1 MRTKTSEIESEDYE
15 APVHFGKILVPTD
28 FSACADQ
35 AFVYALDLARR
46 HGAKIHLLHV
56 IGPLEGDAY
65 SPLRYSPEAHVQK
78 ETPDKIAYDLLQSTI
93 DKYDTEGLT
102 IEPVKRHGS
111 AVASLFLKYA
121 QAENVDLIVMGTHG
135 RHGAQRFIMGSVA
148 ERVVRQAS
156 CSVLTVREQKAP
168 MSPGIK
174 PDKLQIQRILVP
186 LDFSEHSEALLRVA
200 HAMAV
205 AYGAQ
210 LDLLHVGEMPLFV
223 GIYSGILTANDLV
236 PELDKHALAKLQH
249 LWEEVG
255 GEEVQAKVHV
265 EEGHAAAHI
274 VDFAARFGIDLIV
287 IASQGRSGIER
298 FLIGSVAERVV
309 RSATC
314 PVLIF
319 KPRRAKADLRETHEE
334 EATSLAPEEQS

>member
-1 MRTKTSEIESEDYE
+1 MKTKTSIKENKDQET
-15 APVHFGKILVPTD
+15 PVLFRKILVPTD

-35 AFVYALDLARR
+35 AFTYGLALARR
-46 HGAKIHLLHV
+46 YRAEVHLLHV

-65 SPLRYSPEAHVQK
+65 SPLRHSPEAHVRQ
-78 ETPDKIAYDLLQSTI
+78 ETPDKIAYNLLQTVI
-93 DKYDTEGLT
+93 HRHDTEGIT
-102 IEPVKRHGS
+102 IKPVKQHGS
-111 AVASLFLKYA
+111 AVASVLLQYA
-121 QAENVDLIVMGTHG
+121 KAESVDLIVMGTHG

-156 CSVLTVREQKAP
+156 CSVLTVREQKAT

-236 PELDKHALAKLQH
+236 PEFDKHALAKLQH

-255 GEEVQAKVHV
+255 GEEVQAKLHV

-274 VDFAARFGIDLIV
+274 VDFAARFGVDLIV

-319 KPRRAKADLRETHEE
+319 KPRRAKADFQETHVE